1 MRNSSRKN
9 FVDECH
15 LHENQPLTMNT
26 KLSQNWPIYLIN
38 LHDNTQRLQRSKA
51 EFDRVGLR
59 FERIEGVNGWT
70 LSPIRLQQAYDATK
84 CEQHGRHALIPAEIG
99 CYLSHIEAWRNI
111 ANSPAP
117 GGFVFEDDFSAKDWL
132 PQVLLALSNDF
143 GPWDIVKL
151 FSLHEYPNTL
161 MERHLDAQHKI
172 VLPYKV
178 PTCNTAY
185 ALRREAAIRL
195 VQAAEPFFRAVDED
209 FKFYWEKKLRIGLVL
224 PPPVGLGDQQA
235 STGTI
240 GDARR
245 KMQNK
250 PSIKQSLKSIYYQIN
265 YKVNLTCNRLLEW
278 TQDRLKV

>member
-1 MRNSSRKN
+1 MRNNSREQFADQWSAHEKQPET
-9 FVDECH
+9 VDVGRE
-15 LHENQPLTMNT
+15 
-26 KLSQNWPIYLIN
+26 SFWPIYLIN
-38 LHDNTQRLQRSKA
+38 LKDNPQRLQRSKA
-51 EFDRVGLR
+51 EFDRVGLK
-59 FERIEGVNGWT
+59 FERLEGVNGWT
-70 LSPIRLQQAYDATK
+70 LSSIRLQQAYDATR
-84 CEQHGRHALIPAEIG
+84 CARQGRHALIPAEIG
-99 CYLSHIEAWRNI
+99 CYLSHIEAWRSI
-111 ANSPAP
+111 ANSSAP
-117 GGFVFEDDFSAKDWL
+117 GGFVFEDDFAAQDCL

-151 FSLHEYPNTL
+151 FSLNEYPKTL
-161 MERHLDAQHKI
+161 MERRLGDQQKI